1 MRFVLALLPTQS
13 REAVLKYVF
22 YYFRCGLPLVAFP
35 ASFPLKPRTS
45 SLGIATPTVGFKLP
59 HLSLIKE
66 MPYRLVCFYP
76 SLQEAFSFFS
86 DDDSLCQVDPKLA
99 STLRP
104 PQMPKHQTT
113 CLKSEARQS
122 FNSSCV
128 CVGRQLYLT
137 KRSTH

>member
-99 STLRP
+99 STPETPFAVQTKSQVVSAPGLAF
-104 PQMPKHQTT
+104 KTT
-113 CLKSEARQS
+113 CPLPLRGIVS
-122 FNSSCV
+122 
-128 CVGRQLYLT
+128 
-137 KRSTH
+137 